1 MTTVK
6 PEKPPIEPP
15 PDTESYYT
23 TLEVARMLG
32 MAVRS
37 VQLMVDRGDLQAWKT
52 PGGHRRIT
60 GASLQRWLANSGAG
74 LIPPAATRAARP
86 RRSGARGQR
95 SPRILLIEDSS
106 HSQQL
111 VRLLVRQRF
120 PRAEL
125 HIAGDGIAGLVSFG
139 QLRPDL
145 LIVDILLPGIDGAS
159 MVMGLRQHEL
169 CGSCGLIV
177 LTALDE
183 ADRRDYAHALQDV
196 PVVHKPNLVR
206 ELPPLI
212 ERLLGQRF
220 PDVVESSAGQAGDTV
235 TKR

>member
-1 MTTVK
+1 M
-6 PEKPPIEPP
+6 
-15 PDTESYYT
+15 
-23 TLEVARMLG
+23 
-32 MAVRS
+32 
-37 VQLMVDRGDLQAWKT
+37 
-52 PGGHRRIT
+52 
-60 GASLQRWLANSGAG
+60 
-74 LIPPAATRAARP
+74 
-86 RRSGARGQR
+86 
-95 SPRILLIEDSS
+95 
-106 HSQQL
+106 
-111 VRLLVRQRF
+111 RLLVRQRF

-145 LIVDILLPGIDGAS
+145 LVVDILLPSIDGAS

-196 PVVHKPNLVR
+196 PVVHKSNLVR

-220 PDVVESSAGQAGDTV
+220 PDVVESSAGQSGDTV

>member
-1 MTTVK
+1 MK
-6 PEKPPIEPP
+6 SEKPPIEPP

-60 GASLQRWLANSGAG
+60 GASLQRWLANSRAG
-74 LIPPAATRAARP
+74 LAPPAATRAARP
-86 RRSGARGQR
+86 RRIGARGQR
-95 SPRILLIEDSS
+95 PPRILLIEDSS
-106 HSQQL
+106 HFQQL
-111 VRLLVRQRF
+111 VRLLVRQCF

-139 QLRPDL
+139 QLQPDL

-183 ADRRDYAHALQDV
+183 ADRREYAYALQGV

-212 ERLLGQRF
+212 EQLLGQRF
-220 PDVVESSAGQAGDTV
+220 PDAVQPPAGNASDAAN
-235 TKR
+235 KR

>member
-1 MTTVK
+1 
-6 PEKPPIEPP
+6 
-15 PDTESYYT
+15 
-23 TLEVARMLG
+23 
-32 MAVRS
+32 
-37 VQLMVDRGDLQAWKT
+37 
-52 PGGHRRIT
+52 
-60 GASLQRWLANSGAG
+60 
-74 LIPPAATRAARP
+74 
-86 RRSGARGQR
+86 
-95 SPRILLIEDSS
+95 
-106 HSQQL
+106 
-111 VRLLVRQRF
+111 
-120 PRAEL
+120 
-125 HIAGDGIAGLVSFG
+125 
-139 QLRPDL
+139 
-145 LIVDILLPGIDGAS
+145 

-196 PVVHKPNLVR
+196 LVVHKPNLVR